1 MSSFKIN
8 IPRKPRVARAASLVL
23 AATVAT
29 GASLLTTPTANAS
42 TTVSGQ
48 VTCVDG
54 LNVEGVWIAASG
66 GSGYASWSPV
76 SGAPYAANFSR
87 GGVTVPWTVH
97 VGCGGSTNSWRWH
110 PDGNTTVTSANASW
124 TCYEPDDGSPA
135 YFCQH
140 T

>member
-1 MSSFKIN
+1 MSSLRI
-8 IPRKPRVARAASLVL
+8 ISRKPGAARAAALGL
-23 AATVAT
+23 AATAVT
-29 GASLLTTPTANAS
+29 VASLLAAPAAHAA

-66 GSGYASWSPV
+66 GSGYANWTPV
-76 SGAPYAANFSR
+76 SGAPYAANFNR
-87 GGVTVPWTVH
+87 GGVTTPWTVH
-97 VGCGGSTNSWRWH
+97 VGCGGSTSSWKWK
-110 PDGNTTVTSANASW
+110 PDGNTTVTSSTASW

>member
-1 MSSFKIN
+1 MPSFKI
-8 IPRKPRVARAASLVL
+8 ISRGPRAARAATLGL
-23 AATVAT
+23 AAAVAT
-29 GASLLTTPTANAS
+29 AMSLLAMPAANAS
-42 TTVSGQ
+42 TTVNGQ

-76 SGAPYAANFSR
+76 SGAPYAAGFSR
-87 GGVTVPWTVH
+87 AGVTVPWTVH
-97 VGCGGSTNSWRWH
+97 VGCGGSPSSWKWT
-110 PDGNTTVTSANASW
+110 PDGNTTVTSASASW